1 MSNNL
6 PKFTMRQLL
15 DAGVHFGHK
24 TLRWNPRMKPY
35 IFGVRNDIHIID
47 LQQTVPMLYNAL
59 NALYQVAARN
69 GRVLFVGTKH
79 QAAEHVAEAAK
90 RSGQHFVD
98 HRWLGGMLT
107 NWKTVSNSIRYM
119 AECETILTQERET
132 RSKKELLQI
141 ERAKIKLE
149 KSLGGIRNMG
159 GTPDIIFV
167 IDTNKESIAILE
179 ARRLGIP
186 IVAILDSNSDPTG
199 IDFPIPGNDDASRAI
214 KLYCDLASDAI
225 LAGIEQAL
233 ASSGVDIGASEKAP
247 NQVANDDADS
257 NNGGRGKRNNN
268 NAKKDSKV
276 VTAPKKKPAGKVSDK
291 ESPAT
296 KAANA

>member
-69 GRVLFVGTKH
+69 GRILFVGTKH
-79 QAAEHVAEAAK
+79 QAAEHIKEAAE
-90 RSGQHFVD
+90 RSGQHFVN

-107 NWKTVSNSIRYM
+107 NWKTVSGSIRYM
-119 AECETILTQERET
+119 AECETILNEERST

-141 ERAKIKLE
+141 EREKIKLE

-159 GTPDIIFV
+159 GTPDIVFV
-167 IDTNKESIAILE
+167 IDTNKEDIAIAE

-186 IVAILDSNSDPTG
+186 IVAVLDSNSDPSN

-233 ASSGVDIGASEKAP
+233 SNSGVDIGASEKP
-247 NQVANDDADS
+247 NEVANDDGDK
-257 NNGGRGKRNNN
+257 GGRGKRP
-268 NAKKDSKV
+268 AGKKEAKV
-276 VTAPKKKPAGKVSDK
+276 VPTTTKKKPGKSSDK
-291 ESPAT
+291 EEA
-296 KAANA
+296 KAAS